1 MRCAPLFEESTI
13 NRYWKTTAG
22 ALLSAVL
29 GFGSLTLS
37 AAAPAHADSPMSTPS
52 YESLSSAKAGSDWMK
67 RVPDSANLGAMSIP
81 GTHESLST
89 FGGDS
94 TQTQEGDSTQ
104 AGNLA
109 GQLAAGI
116 RAFDIRVRVVG
127 GQTNSNGDYLAG
139 SFAVHHG
146 VVYQNAMLGDALNQ
160 FQTFL
165 ANHPGETLLLR
176 LKAECS
182 GSGTSCTDDLADV
195 GGQTPSDTA
204 KTAYRQNLFSHY
216 LTLYPN
222 LFYTP
227 SVASTA
233 ATVNQAEVPTLGAVR
248 GKLVLTAFYGP
259 GGGDYAWG
267 LKQDSD
273 LKNTAGV
280 SLAGGDCGDRTDS
293 SDHSCFVQ
301 DQYSVPNMMAIASKR
316 DYVRRQLDRQN
327 SDPDQDKKLYI
338 NYTSGASAGAY
349 PYSVA
354 SGCAAQICTSQGV
367 NDFLLTYLNQATG
380 THAPVVRTGVVM
392 MDFPGGALI
401 DKIVGYN
408 FFNPGTGSTASPSD
422 STRKADSFLLNAIDQ
437 YGSADALRVPQS
449 YTGGFFGPGGKFG
462 PTGYQSSF
470 TYDNAVTVMALL
482 TNHTGTDFTHA
493 IALGDSLL
501 YAQDHD
507 PVNDGRI
514 RASYL
519 PTPFITTL
527 GRDYPVGTPYIG
539 GWSVYTGNMA
549 WAGMAFCR
557 LYKATGDSR
566 YRDGAL
572 RAANWIQANSAD
584 TRGAGGYTGGF
595 ADTSAVEDGSGMV
608 QRTWKATEHNIDV
621 GAFFTMLNQLTGDQ
635 TWKGRADNAFAFV
648 TTMRAPNGSL
658 WTGTGLDGVTTNE
671 DAVPEDVQTW
681 SYLATLDPVSAT
693 SVDFA
698 AGRMAATDKVFSG
711 VSFSSADTSK
721 VWFEGTAHLLAAY
734 NQRKAP
740 GDDAKAAALLS
751 TLQLA
756 QTSAPNTDGNG
767 IVAASSDGLVTGEGD
782 TYYASLHTG
791 ATAWYL
797 IAALGGNPFRL

>member
-1 MRCAPLFEESTI
+1 
-13 NRYWKTTAG
+13 
-22 ALLSAVL
+22 
-29 GFGSLTLS
+29 
-37 AAAPAHADSPMSTPS
+37 
-52 YESLSSAKAGSDWMK
+52 
-67 RVPDSANLGAMSIP
+67 
-81 GTHESLST
+81 
-89 FGGDS
+89 
-94 TQTQEGDSTQ
+94 
-104 AGNLA
+104 
-109 GQLAAGI
+109 
-116 RAFDIRVRVVG
+116 
-127 GQTNSNGDYLAG
+127 
-139 SFAVHHG
+139 
-146 VVYQNAMLGDALNQ
+146 MLGDALNQ

-182 GSGTSCTDDLADV
+182 GSGNSCTDDLTDV
-195 GGQTPSDTA
+195 DAPPYYDPDGFLVPSSPSDTA

-216 LTLYPN
+216 LTLHPN
-222 LFYTP
+222 LFYAP

-233 ATVNQAEVPTLGAVR
+233 TNTDQAEVPTLGAVR

-259 GGGDYAWG
+259 GGGDYQWG
-267 LKQDSD
+267 LKQDSG
-273 LKNTAGV
+273 LTNNAGA
-280 SLAGGDCGDRTDS
+280 SLAGSSGDCGDKTDS

-367 NDFLLTYLNQATG
+367 NEFLLTYLNQATG

-408 FFNPGTGSTASPSD
+408 FFNPGTGSTASSSD

-437 YGSADALRVPQS
+437 YGSSDALRVPQS
-449 YTGGFFGPGGKFG
+449 YTGGYFGPGGKFG
-462 PTGYQSSF
+462 PTGYQASF
-470 TYDNAVTVMALL
+470 TYDNAVTVITLL

-549 WAGMAFCR
+549 WAGMAFCH

-566 YRDGAL
+566 YLNGAL

-584 TRGAGGYTGGF
+584 DRGAGGYTGGY
-595 ADTSAVEDGSGMV
+595 ADTSQAEDGSGLV
-608 QRTWKATEHNIDV
+608 KRTWKATEHNIDV
-621 GAFFTMLNQLTGDQ
+621 GAFFAMLHQLTGDQ
-635 TWKGRADNAFAFV
+635 TWKNRSDNAFAFV
-648 TTMRAPNGSL
+648 RTMQAPNKSL

-681 SYLATLDPVSAT
+681 SYLATLDPTYSP

-698 AGRMAATDKVFSG
+698 AGRMAATDGGFTG
-711 VSFSSADTSK
+711 VSFSAVDTSG

-734 NQRKAP
+734 QARKAP
-740 GDDAKAAALLS
+740 GDADKATALMA
-751 TLQLA
+751 TLQKA
-756 QTSAPNTDGNG
+756 QKEAPNTDGNG
-767 IVAASSDGLVTGEGD
+767 IVASSHDGLDTGQGD
-782 TYYASLHTG
+782 LYYASLHTG